1 MPRSVNALALQE
13 LGSEDAGSGNLCGI
27 VVLQDFAHLLVII
40 ALCHSSST
48 ECGSHGGNDL
58 LVVVHAVILRVDVLY
73 DNRATGA

>member
-1 MPRSVNALALQE
+1 MLALQE

-58 LVVVHAVILRVDVLY
+58 LVVVHAVILRMNPSHVQV
-73 DNRATGA
+73 